1 MYHNND
7 INIIKYKSN
16 NNHKMVKHLMIIAMA
31 CLMAPV
37 AFAQNVLEV
46 TDVSQPNDVYSS
58 DDGKAV
64 VVVKCNKT
72 IPLMFESTMDKT
84 ADPYNTLAEGNDSI
98 YYIEFPTGSRY
109 RGRQLSIKSPGYN
122 TVTISLED
130 LKPKQAVTLLA
141 VDPNSMVDAG
151 CYRGHRNRGLE
162 ELKKMNYNEA
172 RIQFEVATECSD
184 VDTIENNENLALVDS
199 IIYYRNKAELL
210 FKMHNYREAA
220 NLYKKVLM
228 YNSYD
233 SYANDRQAE
242 CMLKY
247 VDECSMTMEQAQYYD
262 SEKQYQQA
270 LPLYRQIVENDCPSR
285 LLAQQQINRIE
296 LLLNQRKNHSRVFTY
311 EYTKDTPIGF
321 SYGKYNMHK
330 VGGFFGM
337 SVNKNVFDMM
347 RNDCT
352 VGDMP
357 EVNVNFGWTIKIA
370 SPVWVFFGPGATV
383 KCYYGDYK
391 PIGLKDKIYP
401 NKDGFPNDPDNKLVV
416 GSDQKEG
423 SVYTNNDTKANAA
436 WAISPVAGIAVKYS
450 YFALRLTYQYRFA
463 MDTNLKDFIGQQAFS
478 VGVGVSF

>member
-1 MYHNND
+1 MCHNND

-210 FKMHNYREAA
+210 FNMHNYREAA

-247 VDECSMTMEQAQYYD
+247 VDECSMTMEQA
-262 SEKQYQQA
+262 
-270 LPLYRQIVENDCPSR
+270 
-285 LLAQQQINRIE
+285 
-296 LLLNQRKNHSRVFTY
+296 
-311 EYTKDTPIGF
+311 
-321 SYGKYNMHK
+321 
-330 VGGFFGM
+330 
-337 SVNKNVFDMM
+337 
-347 RNDCT
+347 
-352 VGDMP
+352 
-357 EVNVNFGWTIKIA
+357 
-370 SPVWVFFGPGATV
+370 
-383 KCYYGDYK
+383 
-391 PIGLKDKIYP
+391 
-401 NKDGFPNDPDNKLVV
+401 
-416 GSDQKEG
+416 
-423 SVYTNNDTKANAA
+423 
-436 WAISPVAGIAVKYS
+436 
-450 YFALRLTYQYRFA
+450 
-463 MDTNLKDFIGQQAFS
+463 
-478 VGVGVSF
+478 